1 MITPAAMHKIAN
13 IDVDVK
19 YLQPG
24 KVVAYVS
31 IIFEVYKNGN
41 KFYAIPL
48 ANEENKRL
56 TNLPAEFSFRIQNGT
71 IYAVT
76 HGLEEVVESLVERLK
91 GLDWI

>member
-1 MITPAAMHKIAN
+1 MHKIAN

-19 YLQPG
+19 YRRPG
-24 KVVAYVS
+24 NVVAYFS

-56 TNLPAEFSFRIQNGT
+56 TNLPAELSFRIQNGT
-71 IYAVT
+71 IYDVA
-76 HGLEEVVESLVERLK
+76 HGSEEVVESLVERLK
-91 GLDWI
+91 GLEWI